1 MVADRYQ
8 PQNNCD
14 SNLRVENLRCSS
26 LNSLCL
32 FIIVDLTNLDLTFTT
47 ASNLKISS
55 ILDALINLDFN
66 LQAEH
71 FSDILLQSFAY
82 FDSRNQ
88 QRLDVEKTSGFCHL
102 SQNCFGRKHSDVE
115 FQSGKN
121 SMKFCTNHYHVDY
134 LNFD

>member
-1 MVADRYQ
+1 M
-8 PQNNCD
+8 
-14 SNLRVENLRCSS
+14 NLRCSS

-32 FIIVDLTNLDLTFTT
+32 FIIVDLPNLDLTFTT
-47 ASNLKISS
+47 ASYLKISS

-82 FDSRNQ
+82 FDFRNQ

-102 SQNCFGRKHSDVE
+102 S
-115 FQSGKN
+115 
-121 SMKFCTNHYHVDY
+121 
-134 LNFD
+134 